1 VLVSPHLRGPGQRL
15 QAAVRVDFGK
25 LASRGRLA
33 AIAPGR
39 LVHVLDELSNRR
51 FLCDT
56 GASYSVFPF
65 RSPEPPSGPSL
76 TGPNGQRILC
86 WGERELALS
95 FHGVSFTW
103 IFLLADVQF
112 PILGIDFLRHYHLVV
127 DAAGGQLVD
136 ARSLRAFPAVSVA
149 AQRDGGR
156 GVFSCIGGTPP
167 PFRHLLVDYQDVLN
181 PSGRL
186 PPTTHGVEHHLP
198 TTGRPVTA
206 RFRRL
211 DPVMHA
217 AAKAAFEDM
226 ENQGIVRRSSS
237 CWASPLH
244 MVKKA
249 DGTWRPCGNFWRL
262 NLITEP
268 DKYPLPR
275 MDDLAAKLSGCKFFS
290 KLDLKQGYHQIP
302 MRAEDIKK
310 TAIITPFGLFEYT
323 RMPFGLRNSGQ
334 TFQRLMDRVIAG
346 LDGVFCYLDDILVA
360 SPDPD
365 SHRRHLQQLFDR
377 LRQYGLVLNANKCVF
392 GHPAVEFLGH
402 SVTGD
407 GAAPLEDKTAAIR
420 AFPRPTTIKELQG
433 FLGTVNFYRR
443 FIPGA
448 AKILAPLTD
457 ALKGGGKGSTAI
469 GWGPVMEAAFLAAK
483 ASLVSAATLAHPS
496 PSAELGLMV
505 DASSTHVGASLQ
517 QCRGGGAWEPLGFF
531 SRKLNTTQSKYSAFD
546 RELWAVFSGIRFF
559 RFMLEGRKFAVFTD
573 HKPLTSALKRV
584 SEPWTARQQRHLA
597 YIAEYT
603 SNLRHIAGVA
613 NVVADTLSRPP
624 SPEKAAATA
633 AGSKPGC
640 VKAPPGSQPASAAS
654 GPLLVVAAAT
664 TAVDYDWLAR
674 EQPGCPSTQ
683 AALSSPSLAIHT
695 FEVDGV
701 PLLCD
706 VSSGAV
712 RPLVAEPCRR
722 AVFSAI
728 HSIAHAGVRASRR
741 MLASRFVWPG
751 MASDIAAWC
760 KDCQDCARG
769 KTTVHAAAEV
779 EPIEIPSRRFS
790 HLHVDFVGPLPTSKN
805 GESHVLTIIDRSTRW
820 VEAVP
825 LASTTA
831 DSCASALVTFWVSRF
846 GVPNRVTSDRG
857 PQFASAVWAAFCK
870 QVGIKHI
877 MTTAYH
883 PQSNGMVERV
893 HRQLKAALRSR
904 NCGADWA
911 EHLPRVLM
919 GIRAAPKDDTGVSSA
934 ELVYGC
940 GVVLPGELQV
950 PSPPIVNS
958 ALMPPPLPPPHD
970 TRLGRRRR
978 QRRSGERQPPVTLQQ
993 AAYVY
998 VRRGYCGKPLA
1009 PVYSGPYEVVGR
1021 SPKYFTLRVGGADQ
1035 SFSVDRLKPHTGR
1048 LPVTPAPPPR
1058 RGRPAA
1064 AASSTALSPDA

>member
-1 VLVSPHLRGPGQRL
+1 M
-15 QAAVRVDFGK
+15 QAAVRVDLGK
-25 LASRGRLA
+25 LAGRGRLA
-33 AIAPGR
+33 AITPGR

-76 TGPNGQRILC
+76 TGPDGQRILC

-136 ARSLRAFPAVSVA
+136 VRSLQAFPAASLVSR
-149 AQRDGGR
+149 RDGGR
-156 GVFSCIGGTPP
+156 GFFSCIGGTPP
-167 PFRHLLVDYQDVLN
+167 PFHQLLVDYQDVLN

-198 TTGRPVTA
+198 MTGRPVTA

-226 ENQGIVRRSSS
+226 ERQGIVRRSSS

-244 MVKKA
+244 MVKKT
-249 DGTWRPCGNFWRL
+249 DGTWRPCGDFRWL

-275 MDDLAAKLSGCKFFS
+275 MDDLSASLSGCKFFS

-334 TFQRLMDRVIAG
+334 TFQRLMDRVLAG
-346 LDGVFCYLDDILVA
+346 LEGVFCYLDDILVA

-365 SHRRHLQQLFDR
+365 SHRRHLRQLFDR
-377 LRQYGLVLNANKCVF
+377 LREYGLVLNANKCVF
-392 GHPAVEFLGH
+392 GQSAVEFLGH

-420 AFPRPTTIKELQG
+420 AFPRPTTVKELQG

-448 AKILAPLTD
+448 AKILAPLTN
-457 ALKGGGKGSTAI
+457 ALKGGGKGSIAI
-469 GWGPVMEAAFLAAK
+469 GWSPAMEAAFLAAK

-505 DASSTHVGASLQ
+505 DASS
-517 QCRGGGAWEPLGFF
+517 
-531 SRKLNTTQSKYSAFD
+531 
-546 RELWAVFSGIRFF
+546 I
-559 RFMLEGRKFAVFTD
+559 
-573 HKPLTSALKRV
+573 
-584 SEPWTARQQRHLA
+584 
-597 YIAEYT
+597 
-603 SNLRHIAGVA
+603 
-613 NVVADTLSRPP
+613 
-624 SPEKAAATA
+624 
-633 AGSKPGC
+633 
-640 VKAPPGSQPASAAS
+640 
-654 GPLLVVAAAT
+654 
-664 TAVDYDWLAR
+664 
-674 EQPGCPSTQ
+674 
-683 AALSSPSLAIHT
+683 
-695 FEVDGV
+695 
-701 PLLCD
+701 
-706 VSSGAV
+706 
-712 RPLVAEPCRR
+712 
-722 AVFSAI
+722 
-728 HSIAHAGVRASRR
+728 
-741 MLASRFVWPG
+741 
-751 MASDIAAWC
+751 
-760 KDCQDCARG
+760 
-769 KTTVHAAAEV
+769 
-779 EPIEIPSRRFS
+779 
-790 HLHVDFVGPLPTSKN
+790 
-805 GESHVLTIIDRSTRW
+805 
-820 VEAVP
+820 
-825 LASTTA
+825 
-831 DSCASALVTFWVSRF
+831 
-846 GVPNRVTSDRG
+846 
-857 PQFASAVWAAFCK
+857 WAAFCK

-911 EHLPRVLM
+911 EHLPWVLM

-940 GVVLPGELQV
+940 GMVLPGELQV
-950 PSPPIVNS
+950 PSPPIIDA
-958 ALMPPPLPPPHD
+958 ALTPPPLPPPHD
-970 TRLGRRRR
+970 TRLGRKQRH
-978 QRRSGERQPPVTLQQ
+978 RRSGEKQPPVALQQ

-1009 PVYSGPYEVVGR
+1009 PVYSGPYEVVER
-1021 SPKYFTLRVGGADQ
+1021 SPKYFTLRVGGAVQ

-1048 LPVTPAPPPR
+1048 LPVTPASPPK

-1064 AASSTALSPDA
+1064 ATSATALSPDA